1 MRSSGARVLKMSP
14 RPSENEVSV
23 NERNL
28 KVMLLYLGTT
38 EEEMLKSFY
47 DDNFKDKLIITDK
60 EKFKRDYTKAYIK
73 IYTDKAN
80 QYSDCS

>member
-14 RPSENEVSV
+14 RPSGNEVSV

-28 KVMLLYLGTT
+28 NVMLQYLGAT

-47 DDNFKDKLIITDK
+47 EDNIKDKLIIADK
-60 EKFKRDYTKAYIK
+60 EKFRKDYTKAYIK